1 MFDIYRCEMLKLKHT
16 KLYWAICLPAIMG
29 NLVSL
34 MVMLPKITTSGEVAS
49 TNLQEIFYR
58 QGNVITILGPF
69 MFALIT
75 GYIISR
81 EYSDRTINQLFTYPV
96 SHNRIF
102 IAKLCVI
109 FTMIFLT
116 SALASISAIYLGI
129 IKVLTGAASFKMLIN
144 GIRMNLLIC
153 ILSFGTIP
161 LAAAISMV
169 GKSVIPSMVLGT
181 FASIVTLFL
190 EIGHG
195 MGSILFPWATP
206 YLPVREFGEGFA
218 EIGPNPYTATAIT
231 VLVVIYLISLAF
243 CQIYYHK
250 SEVHSGS

>member
-1 MFDIYRCEMLKLKHT
+1 MFNIYRCEMLKLKHT

-34 MVMLPKITTSGEVAS
+34 MVMLPKMTMSGEVAS
-49 TNLQEIFYR
+49 ANLQEIFYR
-58 QGNVITILGPF
+58 QGNVLTILGPF

-96 SHNRIF
+96 SRNRIF
-102 IAKLCVI
+102 AAKLCVI

-116 SALASISAIYLGI
+116 SALSSFTVIFLGI
-129 IKVLTGAASFKMLIN
+129 FKVITGAASINMLII
-144 GIRMNLLIC
+144 GIRMNLLSSL
-153 ILSFGTIP
+153 LSFGTIP
-161 LAAAISMV
+161 LAAAVSMV
-169 GKSVIPSMVLGT
+169 GKSVIPPMVLGT
-181 FASIVTLFL
+181 FASLVTLFL

-195 MGSILFPWATP
+195 MGSILFPWTTP
-206 YLPVREFGEGFA
+206 YLPVREFGEGFS
-218 EIGPNPYTATAIT
+218 EIGPNPYTATAIV
-231 VLVVIYLISLAF
+231 VLVVIFLISLAF
-243 CQIYYHK
+243 CQIYYLR

>member
-1 MFDIYRCEMLKLKHT
+1 
-16 KLYWAICLPAIMG
+16 MG

-34 MVMLPKITTSGEVAS
+34 MMLLPKMTASGEIAS
-49 TNLQEIFYR
+49 ANLQEIFYR
-58 QGNVITILGPF
+58 LGNVFTILGPF

-96 SHNRIF
+96 SRVRIF
-102 IAKLCVI
+102 TAKLCVI

-116 SALASISAIYLGI
+116 SALSCITAVLFGTV
-129 IKVLTGAASFKMLIN
+129 KVFTGAASFNMLIN
-144 GIRMNLLIC
+144 GIFMSLLSSL
-153 ILSFGTIP
+153 LSFGTIP
-161 LAAAISMV
+161 LTAAVSMV
-169 GKSVIPSMVLGT
+169 GKSVIPPMVLGT
-181 FASIVTLFL
+181 FASLVTLFL

-195 MGSILFPWATP
+195 MGAILFPWTTP

-218 EIGPNPYTATAIT
+218 EIAPNQYAATAIT
-231 VLVVIYLISLAF
+231 ILSALFLISLVF
-243 CQIYYHK
+243 CLIYYRK

>member
-1 MFDIYRCEMLKLKHT
+1 MFDIYKCEMLKLKNT
-16 KLYWAICLPAIMG
+16 KLYWAICLPAVIG
-29 NLVSL
+29 NLVSI

-49 TNLQEIFYR
+49 ANLQEIFYR
-58 QGNVITILGPF
+58 QGNVLTILGPF
-69 MFALIT
+69 MFALIS

-81 EYSDRTINQLFTYPV
+81 EYSDRTINQLFTYPI
-96 SHNRIF
+96 SRSSIF
-102 IAKLCVI
+102 TAKLCVI

-116 SALASISAIYLGI
+116 SALSSVTVIFLGI
-129 IKVLTGAASFKMLIN
+129 VKVLTGAASFNMLID
-144 GIRMNLLIC
+144 GIRMNILTCL
-153 ILSFGTIP
+153 LSFGTVP

-181 FASIVTLFL
+181 FASLVTLFL

-195 MGSILFPWATP
+195 MGSILFPWTTP

-218 EIGPNPYTATAIT
+218 EIGQNPYTMIAIII
-231 VLVVIYLISLAF
+231 LVVIFLISLAF
-243 CQIYYHK
+243 CQIYYRK